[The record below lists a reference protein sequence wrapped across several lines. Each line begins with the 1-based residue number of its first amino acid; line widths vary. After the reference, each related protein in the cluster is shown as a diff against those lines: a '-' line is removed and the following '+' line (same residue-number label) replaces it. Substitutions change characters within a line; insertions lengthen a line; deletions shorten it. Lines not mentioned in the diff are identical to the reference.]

1 MQVQLNTD
9 RHITVDD
16 ELSHQVEAVVE
27 SVLGR
32 FTDQITRV
40 EVHLSD
46 VNSHKGGDDD
56 KRCMLEA
63 RLAGLEPMA
72 VSHQAATLQQAID
85 GAAKKLERA
94 LESTLGRLGN
104 KKGRTSYGGNQ
115 NS

>member
-1 MQVQLNTD
+1 MEG
-9 RHITVDD
+9 TV
-16 ELSHQVEAVVE
+16 
-27 SVLGR
+27 GR
-32 FTDQITRV
+32 FGDQITRV
-40 EVHLSD
+40 KVHLSD
-46 VNSHKGGDDD
+46 VNSHQGGDDD
-56 KRCMLEA
+56 KRCRLEA

-115 NS
+115 HS